1 MVMGRSSMTKQV
13 EGQLRGAKK
22 EKKKEKKEYIVKKS
36 NKRILSLGHLLFRP
50 RVVQSKKLYNRKRL
64 KHDDKT
70 MC

>member
-36 NKRILSLGHLLFRP
+36 NK
-50 RVVQSKKLYNRKRL
+50 KKNPLAR
-64 KHDDKT
+64 T
-70 MC
+70 FTV